1 MAIPCRLHAQS
12 TPTSLGA
19 HWEPHPHWLQ
29 LWGEVKRNYLFLS
42 NLEFLKT
49 SFFSF
54 GGIGVWTRGF
64 VLAKQILYTW
74 AMSPLAICDL
84 VIFETG
90 PHIYAQAGLDCDLP
104 TYVSCVAGMVH
115 GHSYAQ
121 PLVGMEVWKFFFPGW
136 LWTVLSSKSLPSKL
150 LRLQVWATTP
160 GSYKHFHTC
169 RNNWRI
175 GYYTSIDCT
184 PRSNVMPCLCVL
196 FSQINIFLLV

>member
-1 MAIPCRLHAQS
+1 MISRSQIVKPESPDGGEPVQKHIKVKRLRRMSHGQMAIPCRLHAQS

-49 SFFSF
+49 YFFSF

-121 PLVGMEVWKFFFPGW
+121 PLVGMEVWNFFSQAGFELFCPPN
-136 LWTVLSSKSLPSKL
+136 LYLPS
-150 LRLQVWATTP
+150 
-160 GSYKHFHTC
+160 C
-169 RNNWRI
+169 
-175 GYYTSIDCT
+175 
-184 PRSNVMPCLCVL
+184 
-196 FSQINIFLLV
+196 